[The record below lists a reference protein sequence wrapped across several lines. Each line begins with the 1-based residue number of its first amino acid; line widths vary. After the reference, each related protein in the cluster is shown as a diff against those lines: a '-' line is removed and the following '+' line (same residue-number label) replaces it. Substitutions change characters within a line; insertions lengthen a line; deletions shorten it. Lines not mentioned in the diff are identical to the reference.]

1 MVCPPL
7 SFTLSQG
14 NGPCLRLAGLGTSMA
29 VSTGF
34 GDRIHEVLRGGEKG
48 WSLLMRWLAAA
59 QWTGSSQGLA
69 WQLCVL
75 RGVRNGLRA
84 GGHPSS
90 DLSCDY
96 T

>member
-1 MVCPPL
+1 
-7 SFTLSQG
+7 
-14 NGPCLRLAGLGTSMA
+14 MA

-48 WSLLMRWLAAA
+48 WSLLMLWLAAA